1 MGQLRRQR
9 AQQRQRLTMQSG
21 WMHAA
26 AVALGGATGSLLRWR
41 IGLWLNPFALPF
53 ALGTLAV
60 NCIGGLLIGFSLVAF
75 EHLPND
81 TLRLLLVTGG
91 LGGLTTFSAFSAE
104 SLGLLVDGR
113 PGLAVAHTLAHVLGA
128 LVCAWLGWLAG
139 RWLWA

>member
-1 MGQLRRQR
+1 MRRPT
-9 AQQRQRLTMQSG
+9 APADSMQTV
-21 WMHAA
+21 WAHAA
-26 AVALGGATGSLLRWR
+26 AVALGGAAGSLLRWR
-41 IGLWLNPFALPF
+41 IGLWINPLALPF

-75 EHLPND
+75 ERLPND

-113 PGLAVAHTLAHVLGA
+113 PVLAVVHTLAHVLGA
-128 LVCAWLGWLAG
+128 LACAAAGWLAG